1 MQYFDFLACSRL
13 MCFRVFVFVSPL
25 AKASKTQS
33 LNASNLQVA
42 SAGDAKRKQSAR
54 PSGGWARACR
64 IRPVPNP
71 SLPFPTSPR
80 IALRGHRLHLV
91 FFDFFLV
98 SNFSFQNPSQ
108 SLSKGPP
115 WDPKITKNLIFSFQN
130 RPKDHPFVRFSVDLC
145 FYHFLDEFL
154 VIFSGQKRY
163 QKWCVFSQRRLFFW
177 NCRPLR

>member
-1 MQYFDFLACSRL
+1 MSRHL
-13 MCFRVFVFVSPL
+13 PLPSSKPPSLKWPRRDARRVNNPP
-25 AKASKTQS
+25 AH
-33 LNASNLQVA
+33 
-42 SAGDAKRKQSAR
+42 R
-54 PSGGWARACR
+54 WARACR

-80 IALRGHRLHLV
+80 ISLRGNPLHLV

-145 FYHFLDEFL
+145 FYHFLDDFL
-154 VIFSGQKRY
+154 VIFSGKNDTKNDASFHSGAFFFGTADPY
-163 QKWCVFSQRRLFFW
+163 DSMVFTIRKLLFQFW
-177 NCRPLR
+177 PF